1 MAAHLW
7 ADTKGGS
14 FLALGRY
21 LTHAAVLLL
30 VLAVSGYASVNR
42 NVDLNLRLGA
52 VNAQGLVIGE
62 GGEVGSVQ
70 LGRLSTIVKPV
81 AIPTAA
87 PQAHTALTYQVKQ
100 GEGLKDIANRYRI
113 SVDDIRWSNFSA
125 LKNADKDVST
135 GDKIVI
141 PPIDGVAVVTRDGDS
156 PGSLASVYHAD
167 AQAIVDFNYLRASVD
182 AALPTGQVIVVPG
195 GKGPDLEKA
204 APLRLSPSL
213 SSSSS
218 GTSDFTGGSGG
229 APVTAAVGN
238 RFAFGYCTWYVFNRV
253 PYIPWLGDARVWY
266 GQAQAYGWPT
276 GQSPRSGAIMVTN
289 ESGFG
294 HVAYVESVNGDGSW
308 TVSEMNVKGWDV
320 VDNRTIRPGGVPLI
334 GFIYPPRR

>member
-1 MAAHLW
+1 
-7 ADTKGGS
+7 
-14 FLALGRY
+14 LALGRY
-21 LTHAAVLLL
+21 ITHAAVLLL

-62 GGEVGSVQ
+62 GGEVGTVQ

-81 AIPTAA
+81 AIPTAE
-87 PQAHTALTYQVKQ
+87 PQSHTPVTYQVKQ
-100 GEGLKDIANRYRI
+100 GESLKDIAGRFRV
-113 SVDDIRWSNFSA
+113 SVDAIRWSNFSA
-125 LKNADKDVST
+125 LKKADKDVSS

-141 PPIDGVAVVTRDGDS
+141 PPIDGVAVTTRDGDS
-156 PGSLASVYHAD
+156 ASSLASAYHVD
-167 AQAIVDFNYLRASVD
+167 AQAILDFNYLRTSGD
-182 AALPTGQVIVVPG
+182 SALPIGTQVVIPG
-195 GKGPDLEKA
+195 GKGPQFEKT
-204 APLRLSPSL
+204 APVVRLPSL

-218 GTSDFTGGSGG
+218 GAPGFTVGSGG

-253 PYIPWLGDARVWY
+253 PYIPWLGDARQWF

-276 GQSPRSGAIMVTN
+276 GQTPRPGAIMVTY
-289 ESGFG
+289 ESSWG

-308 TVSEMNVKGWDV
+308 TVSEMNVKGWDQ

-334 GFIYPPRR
+334 GFIYPPGR

>member
-1 MAAHLW
+1 
-7 ADTKGGS
+7 
-14 FLALGRY
+14 LALGRY
-21 LTHAAVLLL
+21 ITHAAVLLL

-52 VNAQGLVIGE
+52 VNAQGLVMGE
-62 GGEVGSVQ
+62 GGEVGTVQ

-81 AIPTAA
+81 AIPTDV
-87 PQAHTALTYQVKQ
+87 PQSHSAVTYQVKQ
-100 GEGLKDIANRYRI
+100 GESLKDIAGRYRV
-113 SVDDIRWSNFSA
+113 SVDAIRWSNFSA
-125 LKNADKDVST
+125 LKNADKDVSS

-141 PPIDGVAVVTRDGDS
+141 PPVDGVAVTTRDGDS
-156 PGSLASVYHAD
+156 ASSLASAYHVD
-167 AQAIVDFNYLRASVD
+167 GQTILDFNYLRTSGD
-182 AALPTGQVIVVPG
+182 SALPTGTQLVIPG
-195 GKGPDLEKA
+195 GKGPQFEKA
-204 APLRLSPSL
+204 TPTLRLPSL
-213 SSSSS
+213 SSPSSR
-218 GTSDFTGGSGG
+218 GAPGFTVASGG

-253 PYIPWLGDARVWY
+253 PYLPWLGDARVWY

-308 TVSEMNVKGWDV
+308 TVSEMNYKGWDQ
-320 VDNRTIRPGGVPLI
+320 VDTRTIRPGGVPLI
-334 GFIYPPRR
+334 GFIYPPGR